1 MPTYINSAGFTFDG
15 PVNTATQYSDAT
27 STLTVGNREVGFY
40 FPIVVSSVGHLGI
53 TLQFNPDPFGQS
65 DLGWQDFATADTTIL
80 NVADQTTLA
89 QTDAAIASGNRRG
102 GIIDTIGTY
111 NLLVPFTPMP
121 YSYRLKFEFDA
132 SLQATISK
140 ISFSSGQ

>member
-1 MPTYINSAGFTFDG
+1 MPNYINSTGLTFDG
-15 PVNTATQYSDAT
+15 AINTATQYSDNI
-27 STLTVGNREVGFY
+27 STLTLGDREVGFY
-40 FPIVVSSVGHLGI
+40 FPIVVSSAGHLGI

-65 DLGWQDFATADTTIL
+65 DLGWQDFATTDTTIL

-102 GIIDTIGTY
+102 GIIDATGTY

-121 YSYRLKFEFDA
+121 YAYRLKFEFDA
-132 SLQATISK
+132 TLQATVSK
-140 ISFSSGQ
+140 ISFSTGQ